1 MNTPSF
7 QSTVISIL
15 TAIGIMLGI
24 DSYVTI
30 QIAKVLKPPTIN
42 NYITLPTSVEC
53 SITVYTHQEC
63 PNELT
68 AIIEKPKVGLTCA
81 VSRDLIHWLGGQIY
95 IEGIGIRR
103 VNDLTDDKQV
113 MTVDLF
119 MGDNDQAIKFGRQQK
134 LVIFLGR

>member
-1 MNTPSF
+1 M
-7 QSTVISIL
+7 
-15 TAIGIMLGI
+15 
-24 DSYVTI
+24 
-30 QIAKVLKPPTIN
+30 
-42 NYITLPTSVEC
+42 
-53 SITVYTHQEC
+53 
-63 PNELT
+63 T